1 MHTGAGKIW
10 LGRCSSYR
18 RTGVSE
24 SCLVTTNADDA
35 QVCLLAYAGV
45 TTAAAKNGLGRHI
58 EAVVIENPQNLIT
71 VGLLAQLCQVFA
83 VMACTL
89 GKSAFAITLL
99 RIMTQRWI
107 IYTIWFI
114 LITMNLVNVLTCFFV
129 FLQCKIPE
137 HIWNPSVPSKCWDPS
152 IFTNFSLFVGCKSI

>member
-1 MHTGAGKIW
+1 M
-10 LGRCSSYR
+10 
-18 RTGVSE
+18 
-24 SCLVTTNADDA
+24 
-35 QVCLLAYAGV
+35 
-45 TTAAAKNGLGRHI
+45 
-58 EAVVIENPQNLIT
+58 ENPQDLIT

-114 LITMNLVNVLTCFFV
+114 LITMNLVNILTCFFV
-129 FLQCKIPE
+129 FLQCKTPE
-137 HIWNPSVPSKCWDPS
+137 HLWNPAVPSECWDPS
-152 IFTNFSLFVGCKSI
+152 VFTNFSLFVGCKSIFVVHIDGTKRCVSILWLSGLCLSFDSVVRHYEASDEEKGEGGYCTCDEYGNLVSSY